1 MRTMSADANGASLSV
16 IICCFTLERWHDLVQ
31 AVHEVA
37 RQADDMAQILVCVD
51 HNDELFA
58 KASAALPRAT
68 VVRNTHQ
75 QGLSGARNS
84 AVEQASGDVI
94 VFLDDDAAPTDGWLD
109 ALLRAFTAAD
119 DVVAVGGAATP
130 AWPTHRPG
138 WFPSEFDWVVGCSYL
153 GLPDERAPVRNVMG
167 CNMAFRREVFDAGMR
182 FSPTV
187 GRNGNDS
194 GGCEET
200 ELCIQV
206 RRHWHG
212 AEILHEPT
220 AVVRHRVPPSR
231 CSWWY
236 FARRC
241 YAEGRSKARVSDLVG
256 REDALRTERAYTRR
270 TLPAGV
276 RRGVLDGVSGD
287 RWGLGRSAAIVAGL
301 GITTAGYLR
310 GRYVG

>member
-1 MRTMSADANGASLSV
+1 MRADAPASTLSV
-16 IICCFTLERWHDLVQ
+16 IVCCYTMDRWHDLVE
-31 AVHEVA
+31 AVGEVA
-37 RQADDMAQILVCVD
+37 RQSSASAQILVCVD
-51 HNDELFA
+51 HNDELFRR
-58 KASAALPRAT
+58 ASDALPRAT

-75 QGLSGARNS
+75 PGLSGARNA
-84 AVEQASGDVI
+84 AVEQASGDVL
-94 VFLDDDAAPTDGWLD
+94 VFLDDDAAPADGWLD
-109 ALLRAFTAAD
+109 ALLGAFDAGD

-130 AWPTHRPG
+130 AWPTHRPS

-153 GLPDERAPVRNVMG
+153 GLPDTLAPVRNVMG
-167 CNMAFRREVFDAGMR
+167 CNMAFRREVFDAGLR
-182 FSPTV
+182 FSPAV

-206 RRHWHG
+206 RQHWRE
-212 AEILHEPT
+212 AEILHQPS

-231 CSWWY
+231 CSWSY

-256 REDALRTERAYTRR
+256 RQDALRTERAYTRR

-276 RRGVLDGVSGD
+276 RRGVLDGVAGD
-287 RWGLGRSAAIVAGL
+287 RWGLGRSAVIVAGL
-301 GITTAGYLR
+301 GITTAGYIR
-310 GRYVG
+310 ERYVG